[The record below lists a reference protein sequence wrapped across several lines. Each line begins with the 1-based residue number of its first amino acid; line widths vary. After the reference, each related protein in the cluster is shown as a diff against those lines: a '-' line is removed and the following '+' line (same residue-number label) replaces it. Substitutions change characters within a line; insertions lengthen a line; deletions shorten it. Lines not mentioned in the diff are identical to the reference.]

1 MGTSKQLSTIKV
13 MKNFWKTVTLLLT
26 LPLTASAQFGVV
38 QPLHVNG
45 NQFNDPYGNKVV
57 LHGVMDTPNPYFNSW
72 RWGYSANDGA
82 ISGCLNY
89 FEKIF
94 TAITDTRQG
103 AYCNLFRLHLDPC
116 WTNDPNKQSTGSET
130 GEANIS
136 RFSSS
141 RLEKYM
147 QTVFW
152 PIAQKALNHGMY
164 VIMRPPGVCPQN
176 LRVGDEYQN
185 YLKTVWNIVSRN
197 ANVKQN
203 SGVVMLELANEPVH
217 IYNRYGQASAT
228 AMRDYFQ
235 PVIDVI
241 RANGFNGII
250 LVPGTGWQS
259 NYRDYAQYPVRD
271 NNYGYAVHDYP
282 GWYNTSNTSYDH
294 TRAINSFR
302 DAVPVV
308 TQKPI
313 VITEVDWSPEKPGQ
327 GHYDEHGNWV
337 VSNYGTWA
345 TANTT
350 KWGYAYKAVLDHFD
364 NISMTLSG
372 TDTYIDV
379 NTYLNTGRVTGA
391 FGNMWEACGAAC
403 MYWYS
408 LWAQKDYAHAS
419 GGSSSQPSQPS
430 NPQPTP
436 TDLSSSLIP
445 AWTQGDFRPDG
456 WACNDAGEYP
466 ASGTANL
473 GPRVMK
479 FTGGGDF
486 EYGFYV
492 RQSDASKTGFIEY
505 GSTQG
510 HLLSLNSF
518 GNYCLTFNTVAW
530 AGAPYVKAE
539 VFTSAGNV
547 IASTIV
553 PCSRSVNKS
562 TAASTAGSDLGY
574 LSFYVLQKGNY
585 SLRFTPVADANG
597 SAGAWLEAVV
607 GNVNLRY
614 MDNPLVFTKAN
625 YVNPGWKIL
634 DGGNLVETGDAGSGP
649 RIFNFP
655 AGGQFSYGLYVRSST
670 QSLEDNYAEFG
681 SRWGYG
687 LRFLPGT
694 YTLTYNC
701 AAWTGTPYVKCEVL
715 DEAGNVLG
723 RSITYC
729 SLNLNKNTSVSTANA
744 PQGTVSFRV
753 NTVGNYR
760 LRWTPVANAN
770 GDAGYWDEVVIGHIK
785 ITQNSGNRISPRITE
800 VDSEATA
807 ITDIE
812 EAQQQKDVIYDLTG
826 RKVTTPTKGIVIK
839 NGKKIVIR

>member
-1 MGTSKQLSTIKV
+1 MAKAKKHYD
-13 MKNFWKTVTLLLT
+13 MKHFWKTVTVMLT
-26 LPLTASAQFGVV
+26 LPLAAFAQFGVV

-72 RWGYSANDGA
+72 RWGYSANDAAVGD
-82 ISGCLNY
+82 CLNY

-94 TAITDTRQG
+94 TAITDTKQG

-197 ANVKQN
+197 SNVLQN

-217 IYNRYGQASAT
+217 IYDRYGNTSAT

-241 RANGFNGII
+241 RANGYNGII

-259 NYRDYAQYPVRD
+259 NYRDYATYPVND

-294 TRAINSFR
+294 ATAINSFR
-302 DAVPVV
+302 EAVPVV
-308 TQKPI
+308 TSKPI
-313 VITEVDWSPEKPGQ
+313 VITEVDWSPENSSQ

-337 VSNYGTWA
+337 VGNYGTWA

-372 TDTYIDV
+372 TDCYIDV
-379 NTYLNTGRVTGA
+379 NTYLNSGKVTGA
-391 FGNMWEACGAAC
+391 FNNMWEACGAAC

-419 GGSSSQPSQPS
+419 GTTVTPEPEQGGSTTPS
-430 NPQPTP
+430 TP

-445 AWTQGDFRPDG
+445 AWTEGGVRPDG

-466 ASGTANL
+466 ASGSASS
-473 GPRVMK
+473 GPRVMH

-492 RQSDASKTGFIEY
+492 RQADASKPGFIEY
-505 GSTQG
+505 GSTSG
-510 HLLSLNSF
+510 HELTLNSF
-518 GNYCLTFNTVAW
+518 GNYCLTFNCLAW
-530 AGAPYVKAE
+530 DGAPYVKAE
-539 VFTSAGNV
+539 VFTPSGNV

-553 PCSRSVNKS
+553 ECTKSVSKN
-562 TAASTAGSDLGY
+562 TAASTSGSAFGY
-574 LSFYVLQKGNY
+574 LSFYALHKGTY
-585 SLRFTPVADANG
+585 ALRFTPCADANG
-597 SAGAWLEAVV
+597 SAGTWVEAIV

-614 MDNPLVFTKAN
+614 MDNPLVFAKAN

-634 DGGNLVETGDAGSGP
+634 DGGNTVETGDAGSGP

-655 AGGQFSYGLYVRSST
+655 AGGQFDYGLYIRSSST
-670 QSLEDNYAEFG
+670 SLDDNYAEFG

-687 LRFLPGT
+687 LRFLPGS

-701 AAWTGTPYVKCEVL
+701 AAWTGNPYVKCEVL
-715 DEAGNVLG
+715 DESGNVMG
-723 RSITYC
+723 SSITYC
-729 SLNLNKNTSVSTANA
+729 SLNLNKNTGASTASA
-744 PQGTVSFRV
+744 PQGAVSFNI

-760 LRWTPVANAN
+760 LRWTPVSNAN
-770 GDAGYWDEVVIGHIK
+770 GDAGFWDEAVIGHIK
-785 ITQNSGNRISPRITE
+785 ITQNSGSRVRSPE
-800 VDSEATA
+800 VTA
-807 ITDIE
+807 VTDVE
-812 EAQQQKDVIYDLTG
+812 VETVQDDNYYDLTG
-826 RKVTTPTKGIVIK
+826 RMVKNPTKGIFIR
-839 NGKKIVIR
+839 NGKKVIVK